1 MSWAAKPKSVKPMPV
16 KPTPVKPEGE
26 MRPREVTVAASDG
39 GSPLTWRAGPCVA
52 VYGAVE
58 YTRLFHGGSAY
69 WRGRAHPRPEDESGV
84 PLPDL
89 GSPRRFSVDAFPRKI
104 VLEFSGG
111 ATCVLKPDT
120 KYDPGRE
127 AWRDEP
133 YSVESST
140 PGDSPMTWY
149 PAYSHGVYE
158 GKVYGR
164 FFRPDGFPFD
174 MHNGPAEKPRQFRRL
189 AGDPQALEIV
199 FCSSVGLHDE
209 VYTMR
214 PSTEAAPAVEPV
226 LHWPAIDH
234 DRSHAQERPREARDE
249 NLEEVLPGHSA
260 LSLYWDSDRCTAR
273 YGGIDY
279 GYIQRAGV
287 WLDDAQRRVLRES
300 RPIRF
305 RYFTRPVMEVLVTF
319 LHGGTEQDYRLF
331 RSAEDAAKAQRFHQ
345 PH

>member
-1 MSWAAKPKSVKPMPV
+1 MSWAVRPKAV

-26 MRPREVTVAASDG
+26 MRPREEVTVAASG
-39 GSPLTWRAGPCVA
+39 RGPSLTWRAGPCVA

-58 YTRLFHGGSAY
+58 YTRLFHGGRAY
-69 WRGRAHPRPEDESGV
+69 WSGRPYLRPEDDSGV

-127 AWRDEP
+127 AWGDEP

-140 PGDSPMTWY
+140 PGDSPMTWK
-149 PAYSHGVYE
+149 PAYRHGVYE

-214 PSTEAAPAVEPV
+214 PSTEAAHAAERV
-226 LHWPAIDH
+226 LRWPAIDH
-234 DRSHAQERPREARDE
+234 EAQKSPREARNE
-249 NLEEVLPGHSA
+249 
-260 LSLYWDSDRCTAR
+260 
-273 YGGIDY
+273 
-279 GYIQRAGV
+279 
-287 WLDDAQRRVLRES
+287 
-300 RPIRF
+300 
-305 RYFTRPVMEVLVTF
+305 
-319 LHGGTEQDYRLF
+319 
-331 RSAEDAAKAQRFHQ
+331 RFHS